1 MARIVLGSGDLY
13 VSEYINDTIP
23 SVEDILKTERLGYI
37 SGGAS
42 LEYKPTFVTV
52 KDDSGYVQ
60 KTTITDDGNSLKK
73 LCSTASVVETAT
85 ERLLKIGGVGNY
97 DGKSYVV
104 LFHHTDRIDGNIDVL
119 IVGQNQAGMTIQFK
133 KDKETVVDA
142 EFTANPMDDKGTL
155 IEYIEEIKTKQ
166 ASFFILRRINNAN
179 IKF

>member
-13 VSEYINDTIP
+13 VSEYENDTIP

-60 KTTITDDGNSLKK
+60 KTTITDEKATLKSGVLTFDGNSLKK
-73 LCSTASVVETAT
+73 LCSTASVTETET
-85 ERLLKIGGVGNY
+85 ERTLKIGGVGNY

-166 ASFFILRRINNAN
+166 A
-179 IKF
+179 

>member
-13 VSEYINDTIP
+13 VSEYKNDTIP

-60 KTTITDDGNSLKK
+60 KTTITDEKATLKSGVLTFDGNSLKK
-73 LCSTASVVETAT
+73 LCSTASVTETET
-85 ERLLKIGGVGNY
+85 ERTLKIGGVGNY

-142 EFTANPMDDKGTL
+142 EFTAKPMDDKGTL

-166 ASFFILRRINNAN
+166 V
-179 IKF
+179 

>member
-60 KTTITDDGNSLKK
+60 KTTITDEKATLKSGVLTFDGNSLKK

-85 ERLLKIGGVGNY
+85 ERILKIGGVGNY

-166 ASFFILRRINNAN
+166 A
-179 IKF
+179 

>member
-60 KTTITDDGNSLKK
+60 KTTITDEKATLKSGVLTFDGNSLKK
-73 LCSTASVVETAT
+73 LCSTASVTETAT
-85 ERLLKIGGVGNY
+85 ERILKIGGVGNY

-119 IVGQNQAGMTIQFK
+119 IVGLYNLRKIKKPWSTPSSPQTLWTIR
-133 KDKETVVDA
+133 VH
-142 EFTANPMDDKGTL
+142 
-155 IEYIEEIKTKQ
+155 
-166 ASFFILRRINNAN
+166 
-179 IKF
+179 